1 MTDVTNTKRGKNASV
16 HSTNIS
22 NLSLKSVIMKKS
34 FFIGLLVCVA
44 TTSLAQQ
51 KMKLVFDLSSED
63 TVSHAAVYRQINNV
77 LVDIPDLQVEVV
89 LHGQAVRYMLKDSS
103 YFNSR
108 IAVAKSKGV
117 SLAVCNNSLRRLKID
132 PSQVKTDAMIVPSA
146 VGELVRRQHEGWA
159 YIKAGH

>member
-1 MTDVTNTKRGKNASV
+1 
-16 HSTNIS
+16 
-22 NLSLKSVIMKKS
+22 MKKS
-34 FFIGLLVCVA
+34 FLLTVFI
-44 TTSLAQQ
+44 SLSALSFAQQ

-63 TVSHAAVYRQINNV
+63 TLSHAAVYRQINNV

-108 IAVAKSKGV
+108 IATAKSKGV
-117 SLAVCNNSLRRLKID
+117 TLAVCNNSLRRLKID
-132 PSQVKTDAMIVPSA
+132 PSQVKSEAIVVPSA
-146 VGELVRRQHEGWA
+146 VGELVRKQHDGWA

>member
-1 MTDVTNTKRGKNASV
+1 MKNLFLLTV
-16 HSTNIS
+16 FIS
-22 NLSLKSVIMKKS
+22 LSALS
-34 FFIGLLVCVA
+34 F
-44 TTSLAQQ
+44 AQQ

-63 TVSHAAVYRQINNV
+63 TLSHAAIYRQINNV

-108 IAVAKSKGV
+108 IAIAKSKGV
-117 SLAVCNNSLRRLKID
+117 TLAVCNNSLRRLKID
-132 PSQVKTDAMIVPSA
+132 PSQVKAEAIVVPSA
-146 VGELVRRQHEGWA
+146 VGELVRKQHDGWA

>member
-1 MTDVTNTKRGKNASV
+1 
-16 HSTNIS
+16 
-22 NLSLKSVIMKKS
+22 MKKLFLLTVFISLSALS
-34 FFIGLLVCVA
+34 F
-44 TTSLAQQ
+44 AQQ

-63 TVSHAAVYRQINNV
+63 TLSHAAVYRQINNV

-117 SLAVCNNSLRRLKID
+117 TLAVCNNSLRRLKID
-132 PSQVKTDAMIVPSA
+132 PSQVKSEAIVVPSA
-146 VGELVRRQHEGWA
+146 VGELVRKHHDGWA

>member
-1 MTDVTNTKRGKNASV
+1 
-16 HSTNIS
+16 
-22 NLSLKSVIMKKS
+22 MKKLFLLTVFISLSALS
-34 FFIGLLVCVA
+34 F
-44 TTSLAQQ
+44 AQQ

-63 TVSHAAVYRQINNV
+63 TLSQAAVYRQINNV

-117 SLAVCNNSLRRLKID
+117 TLAVCNNSLRRLKID
-132 PSQVKTDAMIVPSA
+132 PSQVKSEAIVVPSA
-146 VGELVRRQHEGWA
+146 VGELVRKQHDGWA

>member
-1 MTDVTNTKRGKNASV
+1 
-16 HSTNIS
+16 
-22 NLSLKSVIMKKS
+22 MKKLFLLTVFISLSALS
-34 FFIGLLVCVA
+34 F
-44 TTSLAQQ
+44 AQQ

-63 TVSHAAVYRQINNV
+63 TLSHAAVYRQINNV

-108 IAVAKSKGV
+108 VAVAKSKGV
-117 SLAVCNNSLRRLKID
+117 TLAVCNNSLRRLKID
-132 PSQVKTDAMIVPSA
+132 PSQVKSEAIVVPSA
-146 VGELVRRQHEGWA
+146 VGELVRKQHDGWA